1 MRSYCHRQE
10 NKFQKL
16 LYDNLREREK
26 ERNTCLKILEK
37 ASKER
42 NHSSPTSN
50 KKKRSRETG
59 KFFSL
64 RNASKIEG
72 FFFSFFFSDSSFLL
86 LSAAVKIAQK
96 WKWIKSISINTQK
109 KRPRFVCVFFL
120 SCLISNFWIF
130 TKNTLLQCFASNI
143 IVMSFLLKISLDGH
157 MLLFRVKKRKYFLQ
171 IDHLPIEAAIL
182 VWNLWYG
189 YGLVWYSIVWYGM
202 VWYVWFGLI
211 WYGVV
216 WYVWLGLI
224 RSGMVCLIWFNLVWY
239 VLLGLIWSGMV

>member
-1 MRSYCHRQE
+1 MRSYCHSQE
-10 NKFQKL
+10 NKFLQL

-50 KKKRSRETG
+50 KKKRSQETG

-86 LSAAVKIAQK
+86 FSAAVKIAQK

-109 KRPRFVCVFFL
+109 KRPLTVCVCVLFSLL
-120 SCLISNFWIF
+120 SDF
-130 TKNTLLQCFASNI
+130 KLLDIYQ
-143 IVMSFLLKISLDGH
+143 
-157 MLLFRVKKRKYFLQ
+157 KY
-171 IDHLPIEAAIL
+171 PP
-182 VWNLWYG
+182 
-189 YGLVWYSIVWYGM
+189 SIPLEVT
-202 VWYVWFGLI
+202 
-211 WYGVV
+211 
-216 WYVWLGLI
+216 
-224 RSGMVCLIWFNLVWY
+224 
-239 VLLGLIWSGMV
+239 